1 MRKEELM
8 CSPEVRLLQD
18 LRKHALE
25 IRTLAYALP
34 TGWGAHEILQLA
46 NRLVAVTDRLAA
58 RKAAERLI
66 PADEVAK

>member
-1 MRKEELM
+1 M

-18 LRKHALE
+18 LHKHAFE

-46 NRLVAVTDRLAA
+46 NRLVAVTAN
-58 RKAAERLI
+58 EGY
-66 PADEVAK
+66 DEIVVEKLR